1 MRNDIENCLFVPD
14 CLRPNDRVTLIVN
27 FSKGD
32 DKPSQ
37 QSSTILF
44 LFLAFELQQVRAT
57 NFFLQAFFFKKKKKK
72 KEDKI
77 AENRENRSVNAIRT
91 RARLTRDYKVVC
103 FRSFRYNAHDLSKTK
118 VD

>member
-1 MRNDIENCLFVPD
+1 MRNDIENCPFVPD

-37 QSSTILF
+37 QSSTI
-44 LFLAFELQQVRAT
+44 
-57 NFFLQAFFFKKKKKK
+57 FFFSRSNCNKHVLRIFFHEHVKKKKKK

-103 FRSFRYNAHDLSKTK
+103 FRSFRYNAHDLSKRETK

>member
-1 MRNDIENCLFVPD
+1 MRNDIENCPFVPD

-32 DKPSQ
+32 DKLSQ
-37 QSSTILF
+37 QSSTI
-44 LFLAFELQQVRAT
+44 
-57 NFFLQAFFFKKKKKK
+57 FFFSRSNCNKYVLRIFFYEHVKKKKKK

>member
-1 MRNDIENCLFVPD
+1 MINYLNNHRRYSFS
-14 CLRPNDRVTLIVN
+14 RVRIAT
-27 FSKGD
+27 K
-32 DKPSQ
+32 
-37 QSSTILF
+37 
-44 LFLAFELQQVRAT
+44 VRAT
-57 NFFLQAFFFKKKKKK
+57 NFFLRARKKKKK

-103 FRSFRYNAHDLSKTK
+103 FRSFRYNAHDLSKRETK